1 MTQRKRRAAGA
12 AWLLVVLLAGLCLLP
27 VSAGAEYGYD
37 PVRIEKTGDRPA
49 VPADTGRLHVGKT
62 CYAPEEEILVS
73 YSGVTEDMVNSHAW
87 ICVSGLGDPASGYRS
102 GWQSPSAGSGT
113 ANVTGLEPGAKY
125 YVRVR
130 AVNDSGKV
138 GVSASVAV
146 TASSSETSLS
156 MLSSAARAAAAFPR
170 TLLS

>member
-1 MTQRKRRAAGA
+1 MTRRNSWMPGA

-37 PVRIEKTGDRPA
+37 PVRIDQTGDRPA
-49 VPADTGRLHVGKT
+49 VPADTGRFHVGKT
-62 CYAPEEEILVS
+62 CYAPEEEILVG

-113 ANVTGLEPGAKY
+113 VTLKAPYEDGTYEIRFYAG
-125 YVRVR
+125 
-130 AVNDSGKV
+130 S
-138 GVSASVAV
+138 SASD
-146 TASSSETSLS
+146 E
-156 MLSSAARAAAAFPR
+156 
-170 TLLS
+170 